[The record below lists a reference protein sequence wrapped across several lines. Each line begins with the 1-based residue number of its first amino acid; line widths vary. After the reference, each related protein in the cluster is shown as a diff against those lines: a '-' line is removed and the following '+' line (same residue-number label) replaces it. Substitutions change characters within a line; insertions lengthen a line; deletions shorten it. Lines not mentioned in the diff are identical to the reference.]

1 MKKVL
6 KSLTVKEWILYI
18 SLLMVPVILILFLK
32 KWLDNDIWYLLAE
45 GRYIIQN
52 GIYHTDTLSIHSD
65 LAIVVQNW
73 LSAVILWLTYA
84 FLKIKGI
91 FALIII
97 CNTVICFLLYKICML
112 ISNKNKVLAVIITL
126 ITDLSLC
133 LYFMVS
139 RPQIFSFIILLIAI
153 YLLELYIET
162 NNKKYVYFLPLLSFL
177 EINLHASLWWM
188 LILFMVPYLI
198 DSFKC
203 DKLKLQGY
211 NKKPLFIAFVLSL
224 LVGFINP
231 YGFGAITFIFKSF
244 GDKYMLTYISEL
256 QPYNIKSF
264 FGIHITALTMIVMI
278 LFVFFRE
285 EKIRIRY
292 LCLFCG
298 TLILGLIS
306 IKGFSHYFLVLMF
319 PLAYLLKDRVPKDF
333 SNAKKIFKK
342 ISNVFVP
349 IFGVGCVVLLVFA
362 SKQYKNVIRLSDRAS
377 DAVSVI
383 DYFTGNNPNNVK
395 VYASFNNGGYVEFRG
410 YHAYIDPRAEVYL
423 KKNNK
428 KADIHNEYYDF
439 EFNKIER
446 DEFLNKYKFDFL
458 LVDMTDRLYTD
469 MDTENYFV
477 IYDNIN
483 DGYKVYAR
491 NGIVSD
497 ELRIMLM
504 EEYAKQMIKR
514 QSEIQEQLE
523 KQGKK

>member
-18 SLLMVPVILILFLK
+18 AIFMMPVILILFLK

-52 GIYHTDTLSIHSD
+52 GIYHTDVLSIHSD

-73 LSAVILWLTYA
+73 LSAVILWIAYA
-84 FLKIKGI
+84 FLKVKGI
-91 FALIII
+91 FFLVII
-97 CNTVICFLLYKICML
+97 CNIVICYLLYKICML
-112 ISNKNKVLAVIITL
+112 ISNKNKVLSLSIMLV
-126 ITDLSLC
+126 TDLSMC
-133 LYFMVS
+133 LYFIVS
-139 RPQIFSFIILLIAI
+139 RPQIFSFIILLVAI
-153 YLLELYIET
+153 YLLELYIE
-162 NNKKYVYFLPLLSFL
+162 NDNRKYVYYLPLLSFI

-188 LILFMVPYLI
+188 LILFMIPYLI
-198 DSFKC
+198 DSFKSE
-203 DKLKLQGY
+203 KLKLQGY
-211 NKKPLFIAFVLSL
+211 KKKPLFIAFIISL

-231 YGFGAITFIFKSF
+231 YGYKAITFIFKSF
-244 GDKYMLTYISEL
+244 GDPYMLTYIAEL

-264 FGIHITALTMIVMI
+264 FGIHITGLTLLVGI

-306 IKGFSHYFLVLMF
+306 IKGFSHYFLVLLF
-319 PLAYLLKDRVPKDF
+319 PLAYLLKDKVPKDF
-333 SNAKKIFKK
+333 SKVKKGWKRLGNLFIL
-342 ISNVFVP
+342 I
-349 IFGVGCVVLLVFA
+349 ICVGSITGLVFA
-362 SKQYKNVIRLSDRAS
+362 SKQYKNVTRISDRAEE
-377 DAVSVI
+377 AVSVI

-410 YHAYIDPRAEVYL
+410 YKAYIDPRAEVFL
-423 KKNNK
+423 KINNK
-428 KADIHNEYYDF
+428 KADIHSEYYDF
-439 EFNKIER
+439 EFGKIER
-446 DEFLNKYKFDFL
+446 DEFLNKYNFDFL
-458 LVDMTDRLYTD
+458 LVDMTDRLYSD

-491 NGIVSD
+491 NGLVSD

>member
-6 KSLTVKEWILYI
+6 KSLTIKEWILYI
-18 SLLMVPVILILFLK
+18 SLLILPIVLILFLK
-32 KWLDNDIWYLLAE
+32 KWLDNDIWYLLSE
-45 GRYIIQN
+45 GRYIVQN

-73 LSAVILWLTYA
+73 LSAVILWIAYA
-84 FLKIKGI
+84 FLKVKGI
-91 FALIII
+91 FFLVII
-97 CNTVICFLLYKICML
+97 CNIVICYLLYKICML
-112 ISNKNKVLAVIITL
+112 ISNKNKVLSLIIPL

-133 LYFMVS
+133 LYFIVS
-139 RPQIFSFIILLIAI
+139 RPQLFSFIILLIAI

-162 NNKKYVYFLPLLSFL
+162 DNKKYVYFLPLLSFL

-188 LILFMVPYLI
+188 LILFMIPYLI
-198 DSFKC
+198 DSFKSE
-203 DKLKLQGY
+203 KLKLQGY
-211 NKKPLFIAFVLSL
+211 KKKPLFISFILSL
-224 LVGFINP
+224 LVGFVNP
-231 YGFGAITFIFKSF
+231 YGYKAIIFIFKSF
-244 GDKYMLTYISEL
+244 GDPYMLTYIAEL
-256 QPYNIKSF
+256 QPYNIKSL
-264 FGIHITALTMIVMI
+264 FGIHITSLTMLVGI

-306 IKGFSHYFLVLMF
+306 IKGFSHYFLVLLF

-333 SNAKKIFKK
+333 SKAKKGWKK
-342 ISNVFVP
+342 LGSLL
-349 IFGVGCVVLLVFA
+349 VVIIGIGSVTLLVFA
-362 SKQYKNVIRLSDRAS
+362 SKQYKNVTRISDRAE

-383 DYFTGNNPNNVK
+383 DYFTGGNTKNVK

-410 YHAYIDPRAEVYL
+410 YKAYIDPRAEVFL
-423 KKNNK
+423 KKNNG
-428 KADIHNEYYDF
+428 KADIHSEYYDF
-439 EFNKIER
+439 EFNKIEL
-446 DEFLNKYKFDFL
+446 DDFLNKYNFDFL
-458 LVDMTDRLYTD
+458 LVDITDRLYND
-469 MDTENYFV
+469 MDTKNYFV

-497 ELRIMLM
+497 ELRNMLI